1 MRTIASDEG
10 SWDQPSF
17 YNPAMTPSGERMR
30 ERDSY
35 ILSFNEMTMLWSED
49 GSLVVRRLAVPD
61 SHLDKHIV
69 RPRRRNRF

>member
-1 MRTIASDEG
+1 
-10 SWDQPSF
+10 
-17 YNPAMTPSGERMR
+17 MTPSGERMR